1 MSDTTSFI
9 VVGAGSA
16 GCVVANRLSENGN
29 HSVLLAEAG
38 GSVRIQSTN
47 PLEHPSI
54 HPNNLST
61 QYDVEEMLEGSLLL
75 HKLVATTA
83 FSGIIESEFLP
94 GDKVNSAD
102 ELITD
107 LRSRATTV
115 FHPVGTCRMGSDPKM
130 DVVDNQL
137 RVYGLDGLRVIDAS
151 IFPTLTSGNTNAPVI
166 MVAEKGSDLILRDH

>member
-75 HKLVATTA
+75 RKLATTTA
-83 FSGIIESEFLP
+83 FP
-94 GDKVNSAD
+94 
-102 ELITD
+102 
-107 LRSRATTV
+107 
-115 FHPVGTCRMGSDPKM
+115 
-130 DVVDNQL
+130 
-137 RVYGLDGLRVIDAS
+137 AS
-151 IFPTLTSGNTNAPVI
+151 LSLNYCQEI
-166 MVAEKGSDLILRDH
+166 K